1 MVGPAHLWKM
11 KRDFQIDFLRGRG
24 LSPQHYLLD
33 IGCGT
38 LRGGIPLIDYL
49 EPGHYYGVES
59 RAEEIDVARTV
70 LEKARERLS
79 YGRIHLDRLSHQ
91 HEQGLSS
98 LTQYD
103 EGKQELQK
111 ERLEN
116 KAPVLITAE
125 DIAKVKIEQDFD
137 YAWAFSVL
145 IHMTDEVLRDCL
157 GMVAGRLNPDGVF
170 YANVN
175 IGEAPPGNWQG
186 FPVMYRSLTA
196 YEEQCASHGLRVTDI
211 GSLGE
216 LGHVSGDEA
225 QDQQRMLEIR
235 PA

>member
-1 MVGPAHLWKM
+1 MANLSVRRFLRKLPRSQAERRHAMVGPAHLWKM

-24 LSPQHYLLD
+24 LSPQHYMLD

-59 RAEEIDVARTV
+59 RAEVI
-70 LEKARERLS
+70 
-79 YGRIHLDRLSHQ
+79 
-91 HEQGLSS
+91 
-98 LTQYD
+98 D

-116 KAPVLITAE
+116 KAPVLIAAE
-125 DIAKVKIEQDFD
+125 DIAMVEIEQDFD

-157 GMVAGRLNPDGVF
+157 GLVAGRLNPDGVF

-186 FPVMYRSLTA
+186 FPVIYRSLTA
-196 YEEQCASHGLRVTDI
+196 YEEQCASHSLRVTDI